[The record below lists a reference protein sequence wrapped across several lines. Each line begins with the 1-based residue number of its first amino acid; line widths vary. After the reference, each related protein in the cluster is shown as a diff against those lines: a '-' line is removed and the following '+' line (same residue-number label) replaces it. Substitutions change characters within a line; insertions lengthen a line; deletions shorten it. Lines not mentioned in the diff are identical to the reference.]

1 MKFLLKKVMCS
12 TLNSELKMSN
22 FPTLQSK
29 DGTMIVSFY
38 PVKTP
43 FGDVSET
50 WTLKVLEWKGIET
63 ISKKFINKVEKKLQL
78 REYAGFDYVMIK
90 DNTELP
96 QLGNPFYGA
105 V

>member
-1 MKFLLKKVMCS
+1 MS
-12 TLNSELKMSN
+12 TTQTMSD
-22 FPTLQSK
+22 FPTLQSS

-50 WTLKVLEWKGIET
+50 WTLKVLEWKGTET
-63 ISKKFINKVEKKLQL
+63 ISKKFINKIEKKLQL
-78 REYAGFDYVMIK
+78 REYAGFDYIVTK
-90 DNTELP
+90 DNTNSP
-96 QLGNPFYGA
+96 QQGNPFYGA

>member
-1 MKFLLKKVMCS
+1 MNATQTVS
-12 TLNSELKMSN
+12 D

-29 DGTMIVSFY
+29 DGTMKVSFY

-43 FGDVSET
+43 YGDVSET

-63 ISKKFINKVEKKLQL
+63 ISKKYINKIEKKLQL
-78 REYAGFDYVMIK
+78 REYAGFGYVFVN
-90 DNTELP
+90 DNTNLP